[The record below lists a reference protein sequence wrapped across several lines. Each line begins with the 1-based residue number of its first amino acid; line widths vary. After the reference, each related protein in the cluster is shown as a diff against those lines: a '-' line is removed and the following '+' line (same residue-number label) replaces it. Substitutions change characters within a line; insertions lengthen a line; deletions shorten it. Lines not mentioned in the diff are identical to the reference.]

1 MLQVLTKFICFLIMY
16 TAGCFVIRNFTDN
29 YPKIKMNTNLCI
41 ALLAI
46 VTIFL
51 SKEEYATTYTIVIF
65 LLNIVVYKNRF
76 KLDIS
81 QATIA
86 VSILMLLIIISDI
99 AITPVLRLFFTQN
112 QIKNDF
118 VVAIIANMTIA
129 LSSIGIINIPTI
141 KNKLKLFYNNIN
153 SKKKLG
159 SLAFLIILIVG
170 ICNLVYRFASNPIDK
185 TYIHNFV
192 ILISFLVIAYIFIE
206 NQNNYKMLSSKY
218 DSLFNYV
225 QNFEDWI
232 EKEQLNRHEYKNKLA
247 VIRTITKDKK
257 VINKIDEILEDSINI
272 EDEIVSQLKDLP
284 KGGLKG
290 LLYYKV
296 AIAQKKRI
304 KLIVDVSIKNKSYLQ
319 KLNENQIRDICIL
332 IGIYFDNAIEA
343 AENTK
348 EKYVLLEIYELS
360 DKINIVIS
368 NTFKEEDNLDNRN
381 EKGITSKG
389 EGHGYGLYFAN
400 KIVTKNKWI
409 ESNQEVVEKYYIQTL
424 SIKKLDK

>member
-1 MLQVLTKFICFLIMY
+1 M
-16 TAGCFVIRNFTDN
+16 
-29 YPKIKMNTNLCI
+29 
-41 ALLAI
+41 
-46 VTIFL
+46 
-51 SKEEYATTYTIVIF
+51 
-65 LLNIVVYKNRF
+65 
-76 KLDIS
+76 
-81 QATIA
+81 
-86 VSILMLLIIISDI
+86 
-99 AITPVLRLFFTQN
+99 
-112 QIKNDF
+112 
-118 VVAIIANMTIA
+118 
-129 LSSIGIINIPTI
+129 
-141 KNKLKLFYNNIN
+141 
-153 SKKKLG
+153 
-159 SLAFLIILIVG
+159 
-170 ICNLVYRFASNPIDK
+170 VYRFASNPIDK
-185 TYIHNFV
+185 TYIHNLV
-192 ILISFLVIAYIFIE
+192 ILISFLVIAYIFID
-206 NQNNYKMLSSKY
+206 NQNNYKKLSSKY

-304 KLIVDVSIKNKSYLQ
+304 KLIVDVSIKNKSHLQ
-319 KLNENQIRDICIL
+319 KLTENQIRDICIL

>member
-118 VVAIIANMTIA
+118 VAAIIANMTIA

-185 TYIHNFV
+185 T
-192 ILISFLVIAYIFIE
+192 LISFLVIAYIFID
-206 NQNNYKMLSSKY
+206 NQNNYKKLSSKY

-304 KLIVDVSIKNKSYLQ
+304 KLIVDVSIKNKSHLQ
-319 KLNENQIRDICIL
+319 KLTENQIRDICIL